1 MAQDVAHKR
10 STTEKKRSIPPPVP
24 PKPVSMQ
31 RRFSDPPQ
39 DDSDAFSTSSSP
51 SMTTGHGHNNSSSGG
66 GGGLWRK
73 AKPVV
78 APLLSLKALQPRIIE
93 SFYDT
98 DDDDDEN
105 EDDAEE
111 ERNQTSKPIAPSS
124 PLNPLSAFRTFLSP
138 ANLQSAAPS
147 PEDDLVLMA
156 TGTIDPQC
164 LVTAHTHDSLAQPR
178 AAENVP
184 KIPQAPLLMI
194 YTSLQQ
200 KLADLEDRRKR
211 QPHKS
216 KADTRAMATMM
227 TAEAEVKASL
237 NKVRGIHMSA
247 TTVPT
252 ILQFP
257 PVLIAYQL
265 TLIDSAI
272 FRHIHPTALTQHSP
286 KSPHPAIVASTD
298 FFNYLTRV
306 IEHSILLQQEASAR
320 AQHINHW
327 VKVAYK
333 CHELRN
339 FQTLKAIVAALGTP
353 PVQRLKRSWAF
364 VPKKAM
370 GRLESM
376 TELMSE
382 RSNYARYREKLLSLS
397 QRDETII
404 MREPIV
410 PYLGLFMHDATY
422 IGSTA
427 YGHPRMAD
435 LLTLLG
441 NLQKHPPYSA
451 ILPPF
456 CLKDLNKNKKRK
468 LSLTPGTSEKSGGAE
483 LSVEMQQCLVTQY
496 LLTRSWVS
504 EKSVDELSLLR
515 EPTSNKYSNT
525 SSANHP
531 ISGGSIRTLE
541 GSSALWS
548 SSGCL
553 SLSSASNSSSRPTS
567 LEEEEEPR
575 LPQQQSKFWMFG
587 RKSIDNAYPT
597 SNAGVTITTPPSTA
611 LPSHLLEKRLS
622 RHFSFEDLDRRQP
635 LLFRRKKWESS
646 RSSLDE
652 DDRRNSLD
660 ISFISSSP
668 HPLD

>member
-1 MAQDVAHKR
+1 
-10 STTEKKRSIPPPVP
+10 
-24 PKPVSMQ
+24 MQ
-31 RRFSDPPQ
+31 RRFSNPVK
-39 DDSDAFSTSSSP
+39 DDSDALSTTSSP
-51 SMTTGHGHNNSSSGG
+51 SLSTSHGTGTGSGSGNGNGSGSGG
-66 GGGLWRK
+66 VGLWRK

-78 APLLSLKALQPRIIE
+78 APLLSLKALQPRIVE

-98 DDDDDEN
+98 DDDDEN
-105 EDDAEE
+105 EDDPDEDT
-111 ERNQTSKPIAPSS
+111 RHQPSRTIAPSS
-124 PLNPLSAFRTFLSP
+124 PLNPISAFRTFLSP
-138 ANLQSAAPS
+138 ANPQTAAPS

-184 KIPQAPLLMI
+184 RIPQAPLLMI

-216 KADTRAMATMM
+216 KADTRAVAAMM

-252 ILQFP
+252 VLQFP
-257 PVLIAYQL
+257 PVLLAYQL

-376 TELMSE
+376 AELMSE

-397 QRDETII
+397 QRDDTVIL
-404 MREPIV
+404 REPIV

-422 IGSTA
+422 IGSAA
-427 YGHPRMAD
+427 YGHHPRMAD
-435 LLTLLG
+435 LLALLG

-451 ILPPF
+451 ILPPS
-456 CLKDLNKNKKRK
+456 CLKDLSKNKKRK
-468 LSLTPGTSEKSGGAE
+468 LSLTPGTSEKSNGAE

-496 LLTRSWVS
+496 LVRER
-504 EKSVDELSLLR
+504 EKEGRQIFACASILIRICFETVDSILGER
-515 EPTSNKYSNT
+515 E
-525 SSANHP
+525 
-531 ISGGSIRTLE
+531 IRGRVE
-541 GSSALWS
+541 P
-548 SSGCL
+548 
-553 SLSSASNSSSRPTS
+553 SSRT
-567 LEEEEEPR
+567 
-575 LPQQQSKFWMFG
+575 
-587 RKSIDNAYPT
+587 
-597 SNAGVTITTPPSTA
+597 
-611 LPSHLLEKRLS
+611 
-622 RHFSFEDLDRRQP
+622 
-635 LLFRRKKWESS
+635 
-646 RSSLDE
+646 
-652 DDRRNSLD
+652 D
-660 ISFISSSP
+660 IQ
-668 HPLD
+668 